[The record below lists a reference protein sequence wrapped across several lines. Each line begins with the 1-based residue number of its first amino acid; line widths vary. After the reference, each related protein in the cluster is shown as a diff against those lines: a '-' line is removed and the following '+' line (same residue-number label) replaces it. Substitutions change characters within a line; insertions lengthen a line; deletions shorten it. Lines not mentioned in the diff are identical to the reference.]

1 MKGTMNQHLDT
12 MNTPFAKF
20 ARLAGPALLVC
31 AVALAPVRAGLPEP
45 GVRLYGTVAIGGVV
59 VTAADVDVVIEA
71 RKTPLGDAIASYRM
85 GSLTN
90 AGNFYSL
97 KINAEAS
104 GPLADVGN
112 VLISSNLYVVV
123 RNDSGDLDSKTF
135 TLTGRGMSAR
145 LDFGSLD
152 TDGDG
157 MSDEFE
163 LANFGSATGGDPN
176 ADPDHDGRPNL
187 REFLQGTNPAV
198 ADGRHPA
205 DLAPA
210 DDRIT
215 LQEVTDYIL
224 AWKTGGTW
232 PVEPALNAANI
243 EDYITRAGA
252 LWKGGEFYEFD
263 NSPVTN
269 APMWWVN
276 ITSGGSSGPEPR
288 SLDSDLAKAATVKTG
303 RSLPLDYRP
312 NQAVLV
318 TVVATPVA
326 QTKAYAVVETPPAG
340 WTVRNISHEGR
351 WDSVNRKIK
360 WGPFFDQTERTF
372 TYEAVP
378 APASSGQA
386 DFAGR
391 GSFDGYGLVSDGAQR
406 IWPPGQTPSPRL
418 AVASLS
424 ESGVSVELQGEP
436 GRTYEV
442 QSSEVLGV
450 WLTGPSVTLDSQGRG
465 SIPAGQG
472 DAARFYR
479 LRLLQ

>member
-1 MKGTMNQHLDT
+1 MKGTMNKHLDT
-12 MNTPFAKF
+12 MNTPFANF
-20 ARLAGPALLVC
+20 ARLAAPSLLVC
-31 AVALAPVRAGLPEP
+31 AVALAPLHAGLPEP
-45 GVRLYGTVAIGGVV
+45 GVRLYGTVAINGTI
-59 VTAADVDVVIEA
+59 VTAADTDIVVEA
-71 RKTPLGDAIASYRM
+71 RKTPSGSAIASYRM

-97 KINAEAS
+97 KVNGEAAAPLVDAGNALLGS
-104 GPLADVGN
+104 T
-112 VLISSNLYVVV
+112 LYVVI
-123 RNDSGDLDSKTF
+123 RNGSADLDSKTF
-135 TLTGRGMSAR
+135 TIDGRGLNAR

-163 LANFGSATGGDPN
+163 LANFGSETGGDPN

-187 REFLQGTNPAV
+187 REFLQGTDPNV

-210 DDRIT
+210 DNRIT

-263 NSPVTN
+263 NSPATN

-276 ITSGGSSGPEPR
+276 ISSGGSSEPEAR
-288 SLDSDLAKAATVKTG
+288 ALASATPKAATVSTA
-303 RSLPLDYRP
+303 RALPLDYRP
-312 NQAVLV
+312 NQTVTV
-318 TVVATPVA
+318 TVVATPA
-326 QTKAYAVVETPPAG
+326 SQTKAYAVVETPPAG
-340 WTVRNISHEGR
+340 WSVRNISHEGR
-351 WDSVNRKIK
+351 WDPVNRKIK
-360 WGPFFDQTERTF
+360 WGPFFDQTVRVF

-378 APASSGQA
+378 GPASSGA
-386 DFAGR
+386 AAFDGR
-391 GSFDGYGLVSDGAQR
+391 GSFDGYGLASDGAR
-406 IWPPGQTPSPRL
+406 TIWPPGLTPSPRL
-418 AVASLS
+418 EVAALS
-424 ESGVSVELQGEP
+424 TSGVSVDLRGEP

-450 WLTGPSVTLDSQGRG
+450 WVTGPTVTLDSQGRG

-472 DAARFYR
+472 DGARFYR